1 MKYSF
6 YLNLLIK
13 LQYFFP
19 LLMFDKG
26 IRIFKRFRYLYFLM
40 DFKNSVKV
48 NIYSAHMVLIV
59 GMFAVLSVGYIV
71 THYMDSGNKNIA
83 FAQSANTTNSN
94 TNTGNSTN
102 NMNMTN
108 QEQQQQSQVSSVANF
123 TRSLGSISSIQ
134 NNETGKPS
142 WILSGQ
148 WDLAIPKPLKI
159 NQTNPPNAAIF
170 NSAFEMI
177 KTDGKSIHTHMI
189 SDFNLKGS
197 AINGNA
203 LVLTGTATVTMKE
216 GPVKDVP
223 ISISILNQ
231 GALKLWIDPT
241 KTSNHFGS
249 TPIYGTVSS
258 VGVFLSFP

>member
-1 MKYSF
+1 
-6 YLNLLIK
+6 
-13 LQYFFP
+13 
-19 LLMFDKG
+19 MFDKG
-26 IRIFKRFRYLYFLM
+26 IIIFKRFRYIYFLM

-48 NIYSAHMVLIV
+48 NICSAHMVLIV
-59 GMFAVLSVGYIV
+59 GMFAVLSIGSIV
-71 THYMDSGNKNIA
+71 THYMGSGNENIA

-102 NMNMTN
+102 NLNMTN

-134 NNETGKPS
+134 NNETGKQS

-170 NSAFEMI
+170 NSGFEMI
-177 KTDGKSIHTHMI
+177 KTDGKSIHTHII

-223 ISISILNQ
+223 VSISILNQ

-241 KTSNHFGS
+241 KTSNHFGN